1 MSASPNWMMILLVGL
16 VVAAA
21 VGAVVHFISKDQ

>member
-1 MSASPNWMMILLVGL
+1 MALPGL

-21 VGAVVHFISKDQ
+21 VGAMAIRSFESVLEGLLK